1 MTIKQN
7 IRSELANIGAWF
19 SANFNVDTYILT
31 EVKTGAVSGM
41 LKIDKYNY
49 HKALQILIDYIEGK
63 YGEIASA
70 VYNNDNAFLITCF
83 LRNNLK
89 DRIEISDIPIC
100 LRLNAI
106 KEKDMLDFTK
116 ENINGSTLGN

>member
-1 MTIKQN
+1 MTPKQN
-7 IRSELANIGAWF
+7 IKFELVNMGAWF
-19 SANFNVDTYILT
+19 SANLDVNTYILT
-31 EVKTGAVSGM
+31 EIKTGAVSGV

-49 HKALQILIDYIEGK
+49 HRALQILIDYIEGK
-63 YGEIASA
+63 YGKIVSA

-89 DRIEISDIPIC
+89 DRIEISDTPAC

-106 KEKDMLDFTK
+106 KEKDILDFTK